1 MKYVFIEEQGSRF
14 GLEKMCRVLKVSRSG
29 FYAWRCRVK
38 SMRQVKNERLLADI
52 REAHKRSRNVYGSP
66 RITEELKENGIQC
79 SRNRV
84 ARLMRIN
91 GIAAKAKRRFK
102 TTTDSRH
109 NLPVAKNLLNRQFRV
124 DGPDKVWVSDITYI
138 WTTKGWLY
146 LAIVMDLFSRKIV
159 GWAMSDRITQ
169 DIVISA
175 FLQAMW
181 RRKPKAGLMFHSD
194 RGSQYAASD
203 FRRLLSQHGVIQSM
217 SGKGNCYDNAVAES
231 FFHTLKT
238 ELIYHEKYLTREHA
252 RKSVFEY
259 VELFYNRVRRHS
271 TLGYCSPWK
280 FEQEAKVA

>member
-1 MKYVFIEEQGSRF
+1 
-14 GLEKMCRVLKVSRSG
+14 
-29 FYAWRCRVK
+29 
-38 SMRQVKNERLLADI
+38 MRQLENERLLVEI
-52 REAHKRSRNVYGSP
+52 KKAHKNSSKIYGSP
-66 RITEELKENGIQC
+66 RITEEVRENGIKC

-84 ARLMRIN
+84 ARLMRRN

-124 DGPDKVWVSDITYI
+124 DAPNKVWVSDITYI
-138 WTTKGWLY
+138 WTAEGWLY
-146 LAIVMDLFSRKIV
+146 LAVILDLFSRKIV
-159 GWAMSDRITQ
+159 GWSMSDRMTQ
-169 DIVISA
+169 DIVINA

-181 RRKPKAGLMFHSD
+181 RRKPGAGLMFHSD
-194 RGSQYAASD
+194 RGSQYASGD
-203 FRRLLSQHGVIQSM
+203 FRRLLLEHGVIQSM
-217 SGKGNCYDNAVAES
+217 SRKGNCYDNAVAES

-238 ELIYHEKYLTREHA
+238 EVVYHEKYLTREQA

-259 VELFYNRVRRHS
+259 IELFYNRVRKHS

>member
-1 MKYVFIEEQGSRF
+1 MKYGFMEEQGSAF
-14 GLEKMCRVLKVSRSG
+14 GLEKMCRVLQVSRSG
-29 FYAWRCRVK
+29 FYAWRGRGK
-38 SMRQVKNERLLADI
+38 SMRQLENERLLAKI
-52 REAHKRSRNVYGSP
+52 KEAHKKSRKVYGSP
-66 RITEELKENGIQC
+66 RITEELREHGIQC

-84 ARLMRIN
+84 ARLMRRN

-102 TTTDSRH
+102 ATTDSRH
-109 NLPVAKNLLNRQFRV
+109 NLPVAENLLNRQFRV
-124 DGPDKVWVSDITYI
+124 EGLNKVWVSDITYI

-146 LAIVMDLFSRKIV
+146 LVVILDLFSRKIV

-194 RGSQYAASD
+194 RGSQYAAGD

-217 SGKGNCYDNAVAES
+217 SGKGDCYDNAVAES

-238 ELIYHEKYLTREHA
+238 ELIYHEKYRTREHA

-259 VELFYNRVRRHS
+259 VELFYNRVRKHS
-271 TLGYCSPWK
+271 TLGYCSPWE
-280 FEQEAKVA
+280 FEQGAKVA